1 MRWRCAGDCAGDALA
16 VVLAIGRPG
25 VLAICW
31 LLAGVRW
38 RYVGD
43 HSGGALAIFFCAGD
57 LFLALPFSTATLT
70 LHKVGARTRLNNS
83 HGGVFTTAPEPSFL
97 TNSFYRFLP
106 LRIAE
111 ISLPLRT
118 PCHHAMTSAK
128 VSQVRSRGV

>member
-1 MRWRCAGDCAGDALA
+1 MRWRCAGDMLA
-16 VVLAIGRPG
+16 VVLAISRPG
-25 VLAICW
+25 VLATCW
-31 LLAGVRW
+31 LLGGVRW

-118 PCHHAMTSAK
+118 PCHHGTADETTSTTH
-128 VSQVRSRGV
+128 SNQS